1 MDGLSRSPKKDS
13 ATSAL
18 DFTGSP
24 AGLGVSRPSSPTFMA
39 SEPRSSFA
47 RRRASW
53 GRVEPG
59 QDPLRVDMEHPP
71 PPKSS
76 WRLDD
81 DPFAS
86 PVDERPYEMPY
97 RDTRTRYEDA
107 TGSFQ
112 TTQAGPSSVSL
123 ISEFRGSGDTLDGQR
138 EDDEARLTGNMDHA
152 GANRASVGW
161 ALSDGEDPER
171 LGASARSRRRAS
183 RYGASPSPLKKT
195 GNTLKLMTGNLRRAS
210 IRVVNFAGF
219 GLEEHVRLVDAEDE
233 SPEHTLVD
241 KGQADDAGD
250 EEEEV
255 ATLPD
260 LSRSLPIRGR
270 TLGCLGPTSGIRM
283 AMYRFLVYPWTEPF
297 ILLLII
303 FNAVVL
309 TMQSHISIAL
319 DAPDPSNPPHPP
331 EIGGYFH
338 QWEDYALFAMFCFF
352 TLEAFARMSV
362 SGFLLDPDVPI
373 SSLFTSLSFSTYPHP
388 SIPSMHM
395 ETQTPLSRNPS
406 SLSRNASHGHSS
418 ARTASRPNVVHKLQ
432 HFAHNLARPFALQH
446 HALSLPPQPTPVS
459 SSTPQRTP
467 STQHSRSDTTNSR
480 TAILEPAV
488 AKAQEAYAHMRNPSQ
503 PTVFSTALRSDNP
516 DVLGLPF
523 RLSVANARTQTQ
535 RNVPYLRHSWTRID
549 FVAIVGFWVSF
560 ALATA
565 GVERGE
571 YHIGIFRALSVL
583 RTARLLAI
591 TSGTTTIMRSLK
603 TARPLLASVAYFV
616 LFAMILFSIIGIQS
630 FKGSYLR
637 SCNLLPTL
645 GEDYTDIGQYCGG
658 YVNATT
664 LEVMGY
670 LKQDGTYGAAKGY
683 ICPAGQICMEDPT
696 NPDSNMESFDTIY
709 YSALQVFIV
718 ASANG
723 WSPIMYN
730 MMDAEFFVSC
740 LFFIACIVVLNFWL
754 INLFIAVITNTF
766 AAIRAD
772 TKKSAFGAAIEA
784 PAIDENN
791 EGWTMVDGRRVSTR
805 NRIKE
810 VYESIRWCWVALA
823 LASLILQAT
832 REVSMSDTHEQIL
845 NIGELVITVAF
856 DIEIFIRVGAYLPD
870 WRAFFLRGQNLLDL
884 LLAIV
889 STVIQIPAIHNSTVY
904 PWFTIF
910 QLARFYRVILE
921 IPRMKPLLLAVF
933 GNMYGLANMTLFLVM
948 LNFIAALVGVQ
959 LLRGDIPRGNYID
972 YGQIYNSFLAAY
984 QLFSSENWT
993 DVLYGAGGPEIP
1005 LRQAPVIVLYLTGW
1019 FGLANFI
1026 VLQMFIAVINENFE
1040 IAENSKRSRQASHYW
1055 ASHRPQETPMPWL
1068 HRLNPYRWLKAQPK
1082 AIAVEQLPSEL
1093 ILPMQKTLVDA
1104 YPMQEKVATD
1114 EPLTQSIFEKQSARS
1129 YLRHLQRLFAGE
1141 TDAVRVP
1148 LATIRKNR
1156 RDSAAPQDA
1165 IDEETERHLELLAT
1179 LNSEAAAAEDLTD
1192 ILYER
1197 RAQRADFIR
1206 DHPTYD
1212 KTFWLFSQKN
1222 VLRRFCQQ
1230 LVSPAGG
1237 ERIFGAQPSPIA
1249 HPVFQIVLVLAVIG
1263 GIVVEWIATPTYRRN
1278 YQIQYGELRGSWFDI
1293 AEATFGFTLLLEF
1306 IIKVIA
1312 DGFAFTPNAYVRSI
1326 WNILDFLILA
1336 GILVNLFNSL
1346 IFVAGL
1352 SRLTRSL
1359 KALRALRLITLINV
1373 MRSTFESLIISGV
1386 ARIMDAGLLAI
1397 LYMIPYAVWGLN
1409 IFVGLMK
1416 ECNDDNVS
1424 NVGQCVGEYSNTIY
1438 GDSFGFVVPRVW
1450 ADPSPS
1456 TTFSFDNFRASLL
1469 ILFEIVSLEGWIDVT
1484 TVAVSLIGQGEQPQ
1498 MNARQF
1504 NSIFFL
1510 IYNLLGAV
1518 IILTLF
1524 VSIIIG
1530 NFTSKTGSAYLT
1542 QPQRE
1547 WIDLQKLIKRQ
1558 RPSQRPKRRPSWRIR
1573 AWCFDRAVHKH
1584 GWWHKMMTVVF
1595 TLHVIVLMTQTLGT
1609 TSTLDRTRDAFFFV
1623 VTVIY
1628 SLDTLVRF
1636 FGLGWRSFNANGWNI
1651 FDFIIAAGSLITTF
1665 VVDFGPSGYATQQLQ
1680 KLFITSIAFKLVQRT
1695 NSLNKFFKTAVASL
1709 PVIISLLFLWV
1720 ILFFF
1725 FAIMYM
1731 EVFSMTKWSSAE
1743 TRYQNYGTMS
1753 RALVM
1758 LAFMTTGEGWNQYMH
1773 DFALEYPRCTVLPNG
1788 DSDCGSAGWAF
1799 TLFIAWN
1806 LLSMASTFHYIF
1818 ANLFVGVV
1826 VESFY
1831 YVFQMSGGSKS
1842 ITREEMRHFKKVWAE
1857 FANPKT
1863 GYLERDR
1870 FVPFFGKL
1878 SGIFEVRIY
1887 PVEFSIRRI
1896 MARSL
1901 ADQSSNSPWPTTV
1914 VEGMDLD
1921 KLNVTL
1927 SGIDRAAI
1935 KRRKNLY
1942 NRLYHEARISHEPGK
1957 GISFTNMLLLL
1968 AHHKLI
1974 VDRDALVLK
1983 DLVIRTETNKLV
1995 TDLVDFDRVQ
2005 SLLLMISYR
2014 RRYLAMRDEIRRQK
2028 MVDQEI
2034 PAIVVG
2040 DLLATPPLMTRDIT
2054 SPGRRSSIDRVVE
2067 PESPMSP
2074 TFGDRFPDYTL
2085 TPESPSRSYSRR
2097 RVSDI
2102 SMLSLSP
2109 GLSPDTSARD
2119 PHSPVDDAQNI
2130 IAAMQGSIW
2139 NADIG
2144 RIDMMLEAEEE
2155 ET

>member
-1 MDGLSRSPKKDS
+1 MS
-13 ATSAL
+13 
-18 DFTGSP
+18 
-24 AGLGVSRPSSPTFMA
+24 
-39 SEPRSSFA
+39 
-47 RRRASW
+47 
-53 GRVEPG
+53 
-59 QDPLRVDMEHPP
+59 
-71 PPKSS
+71 
-76 WRLDD
+76 
-81 DPFAS
+81 
-86 PVDERPYEMPY
+86 Y
-97 RDTRTRYEDA
+97 RDTRTRY
-107 TGSFQ
+107 Q
-112 TTQAGPSSVSL
+112 TAQAGPSSVSL

-138 EDDEARLTGNMDHA
+138 EDDEARLTSNMDKT
-152 GANRASVGW
+152 GVGGVGW
-161 ALSDGEDPER
+161 ALSDEDDPER
-171 LGASARSRRRAS
+171 SVGGSARSRRRAS

-219 GLEEHVRLVDAEDE
+219 GLEDHVRLADAEDE

-241 KGQADDAGD
+241 KVQADDTG

-255 ATLPD
+255 ASLPD

-270 TLGCLGPTSGIRM
+270 TLGCLGSTSRIRM
-283 AMYRFLVYPWTEPF
+283 AMYRFLVYPWTEPI

-303 FNAVVL
+303 FNAVLL
-309 TMQSHISIAL
+309 TIQSHTSAAL
-319 DAPDPSNPPHPP
+319 DVDDNGNTPHPLYLR
-331 EIGGYFH
+331 GYFH
-338 QWEDYALFAMFCFF
+338 QWEDYALFALFCFF

-362 SGFLLDPDVPI
+362 SGFLLDPDVPV
-373 SSLFTSLSFSTYPHP
+373 SSLFTSVSFSKYPDP
-388 SIPSMHM
+388 SIPSMRM
-395 ETQTPLSRNPS
+395 ELQTPLSRNAS
-406 SLSRNASHGHSS
+406 SLSRNASLGHSS
-418 ARTASRPNVVHKLQ
+418 SRSRRFNVVHKLQ

-446 HALSLPPQPTPVS
+446 HSMSLPLQPPQSTPAS
-459 SSTPQRTP
+459 SAPQRTP

-488 AKAQEAYAHMRNPSQ
+488 TKAQEVHAHMRNPSQ

-516 DVLGLPF
+516 DVLALPF
-523 RLSVANARTQTQ
+523 RLSVANARQQTQ

-565 GVERGE
+565 GVEQGE

-637 SCNLLPTL
+637 SCNLLPTM
-645 GEDYTDIGQYCGG
+645 GVENYTDLTQNCGG

-670 LKQDGTYGAAKGY
+670 LKTDGTYGSSKGY
-683 ICPAGQICMEDPT
+683 ICPAGQICMEDPM

-740 LFFIACIVVLNFWL
+740 LFFITCVVVLNFWL

-766 AAIRAD
+766 AAIRSD
-772 TKKSAFGAAIEA
+772 TKRSAFGAAIG
-784 PAIDENN
+784 PCYDENN

-832 REVSMSDTHEQIL
+832 REVNMSTTHQQIL
-845 NIGELVITVAF
+845 NIGELVITMAF

-870 WRAFFLRGQNLLDL
+870 WRAFFFRGQNLLDL
-884 LLAIV
+884 FLAIA
-889 STVIQIPAIHNSTVY
+889 SSIIQIPGIHDSDVY

-933 GNMYGLANMTLFLVM
+933 GNMYGLANMTLFLVL
-948 LNFIAALVGVQ
+948 LNFVAALVGVQ
-959 LLRGDIPRGNYID
+959 LLRGDIARGNYID

-993 DVLYGAGGPEIP
+993 DVLYGAGNPEIP
-1005 LRQAPVIVLYLTGW
+1005 LRQAPIIVLYLTGW
-1019 FGLANFI
+1019 FALANFI

-1055 ASHRPQETPMPWL
+1055 ASHRPQETRIPWL
-1068 HRLNPYRWLKAQPK
+1068 RRLNPYRWMKAQPK
-1082 AIAVEQLPSEL
+1082 AIAVEQLPSDL
-1093 ILPMQKTLVDA
+1093 ILPMQKTLVDS
-1104 YPMQEKVATD
+1104 YPMQEKIVAD
-1114 EPLTQSIFEKQSARS
+1114 SAKS
-1129 YLRHLQRLFAGE
+1129 YLRHLQKLFAGE
-1141 TDAVRVP
+1141 TDADRVP
-1148 LATIRKNR
+1148 LAAMRKNR

-1192 ILYER
+1192 IIYER
-1197 RAQRADFIR
+1197 RARRADFIR

-1212 KTFWLFSQKN
+1212 KTFWLFSHKNIIRRVCQK
-1222 VLRRFCQQ
+1222 

-1249 HPVFQIVLVLAVIG
+1249 HPVFQVVLLLAVIG

-1278 YQIQYGELRGSWFDI
+1278 YQLQYGQLRGSWFDI

-1312 DGFAFTPNAYVRSI
+1312 DGFAFTPNA
-1326 WNILDFLILA
+1326 
-1336 GILVNLFNSL
+1336 GL
-1346 IFVAGL
+1346 IFVVGL

-1359 KALRALRLITLINV
+1359 KALRALRLITLINI

-1386 ARIMDAGLLAI
+1386 ARILDACLLAI

-1416 ECNDDNVS
+1416 ECNDTNVS
-1424 NVGQCVGEYSNTIY
+1424 NVGQCVDEYSNTIY
-1438 GDSFGFVVPRVW
+1438 GDSFGFLVPRVW

-1498 MNARQF
+1498 TNARQF

-1558 RPSQRPKRRPSWRIR
+1558 RPSKRPKRRPSWRIR

-1584 GWWHKMMTVVF
+1584 GWWHRMMTVVF
-1595 TLHVIVLMTQTLGT
+1595 TIHVIVLMTQTLGT
-1609 TSTLDRTRDAFFFV
+1609 TSTLDRTRDTFFFV
-1623 VTVIY
+1623 VTIIY
-1628 SLDTLVRF
+1628 SIDTLVRF
-1636 FGLGWRSFNANGWNI
+1636 FGLGWRSFSANGWNI
-1651 FDFIIAAGSLITTF
+1651 FDIIVATGSLLTTF
-1665 VVDFGPSGYATQQLQ
+1665 IVNFGPSGFATQQLQ

-1709 PVIISLLFLWV
+1709 PVIISLLFLWI
-1720 ILFFF
+1720 ILFLF

-1731 EVFSMTKWSSAE
+1731 EVFSMTKWNSAE
-1743 TRYQNYGTMS
+1743 TRYQNYTTMS
-1753 RALVM
+1753 KSLVM

-1788 DSDCGSAGWAF
+1788 DSDCGSTTWAF

-1806 LLSMASTFHYIF
+1806 LLSMYIF
-1818 ANLFVGVV
+1818 VNLFVGVV

-1842 ITREEMRHFKKVWAE
+1842 ITREEMRNFKKVWAA

-1887 PVEFSIRRI
+1887 PAEFNIRRI
-1896 MARSL
+1896 MAQSL
-1901 ADQSSNSPWPTTV
+1901 ADPTSNSAWPAAI
-1914 VEGMDLD
+1914 VEGMDLG
-1921 KLNVTL
+1921 KLSATL
-1927 SGIDRAAI
+1927 GGIDRATI

-1968 AHHKLI
+1968 THHRLI

-2014 RRYLAMRDEIRRQK
+2014 RRYLAKRDEIRRMK
-2028 MVDQEI
+2028 MADQDI
-2034 PAIVVG
+2034 PAIVVD
-2040 DLLATPPLMTRDIT
+2040 DLLTTPVLITRDIT
-2054 SPGRRSSIDRVVE
+2054 SPSRDSSVE
-2067 PESPMSP
+2067 RFSDPDSPMSP
-2074 TFGDRFPDYTL
+2074 TFGDRFPDYT
-2085 TPESPSRSYSRR
+2085 

-2109 GLSPDTSARD
+2109 GLSPDMSARD

-2130 IAAMQGSIW
+2130 LETMQGSVW
-2139 NADIG
+2139 NE
-2144 RIDMMLEAEEE
+2144 MMLEAEEE
-2155 ET
+2155 ES

>member
-1 MDGLSRSPKKDS
+1 
-13 ATSAL
+13 
-18 DFTGSP
+18 
-24 AGLGVSRPSSPTFMA
+24 
-39 SEPRSSFA
+39 
-47 RRRASW
+47 
-53 GRVEPG
+53 
-59 QDPLRVDMEHPP
+59 
-71 PPKSS
+71 
-76 WRLDD
+76 
-81 DPFAS
+81 
-86 PVDERPYEMPY
+86 
-97 RDTRTRYEDA
+97 
-107 TGSFQ
+107 
-112 TTQAGPSSVSL
+112 
-123 ISEFRGSGDTLDGQR
+123 
-138 EDDEARLTGNMDHA
+138 
-152 GANRASVGW
+152 
-161 ALSDGEDPER
+161 
-171 LGASARSRRRAS
+171 
-183 RYGASPSPLKKT
+183 
-195 GNTLKLMTGNLRRAS
+195 
-210 IRVVNFAGF
+210 
-219 GLEEHVRLVDAEDE
+219 
-233 SPEHTLVD
+233 
-241 KGQADDAGD
+241 
-250 EEEEV
+250 
-255 ATLPD
+255 
-260 LSRSLPIRGR
+260 
-270 TLGCLGPTSGIRM
+270 
-283 AMYRFLVYPWTEPF
+283 
-297 ILLLII
+297 
-303 FNAVVL
+303 
-309 TMQSHISIAL
+309 
-319 DAPDPSNPPHPP
+319 
-331 EIGGYFH
+331 
-338 QWEDYALFAMFCFF
+338 
-352 TLEAFARMSV
+352 
-362 SGFLLDPDVPI
+362 
-373 SSLFTSLSFSTYPHP
+373 
-388 SIPSMHM
+388 MHM

-784 PAIDENN
+784 PAIDESN

-1484 TVAVSLIGQGEQPQ
+1484 TVA
-1498 MNARQF
+1498 F

-1524 VSIIIG
+1524 V
-1530 NFTSKTGSAYLT
+1530 
-1542 QPQRE
+1542 R
-1547 WIDLQKLIKRQ
+1547 
-1558 RPSQRPKRRPSWRIR
+1558 
-1573 AWCFDRAVHKH
+1573 
-1584 GWWHKMMTVVF
+1584 
-1595 TLHVIVLMTQTLGT
+1595 TQTLGT

-1758 LAFMTTGEGWNQYMH
+1758 LAFMTTGYVPLHMCCVMSLKSFCRAGKVGTNTCMILHWSILAVPYCLM
-1773 DFALEYPRCTVLPNG
+1773 ATPTVEVQ
-1788 DSDCGSAGWAF
+1788 
-1799 TLFIAWN
+1799 
-1806 LLSMASTFHYIF
+1806 YIF

-2139 NADIG
+2139 N
-2144 RIDMMLEAEEE
+2144 DMMLEAEEE